1 MWEPVEGRRQGK
13 KEGNDE
19 GKEGMGEGGKLTDEV
34 NERPYA
40 SDFRVG
46 GITCHSLQNILLM
59 QLITRSVSQTLMC
72 KQITSGA
79 L

>member
-40 SDFRVG
+40 SDFWVG
-46 GITCHSLQNILLM
+46 ELLPA
-59 QLITRSVSQTLMC
+59 IHYKISS
-72 KQITSGA
+72 
-79 L
+79 

>member
-46 GITCHSLQNILLM
+46 ELLPA
-59 QLITRSVSQTLMC
+59 IHYKISS
-72 KQITSGA
+72 
-79 L
+79 